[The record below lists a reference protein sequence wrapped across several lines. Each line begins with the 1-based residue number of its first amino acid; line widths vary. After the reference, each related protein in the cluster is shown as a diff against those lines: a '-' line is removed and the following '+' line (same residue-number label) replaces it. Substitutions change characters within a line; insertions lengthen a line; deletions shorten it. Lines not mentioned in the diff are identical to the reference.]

1 MPHTAFKHSASR
13 TKAMTPKRA
22 KSKDLECLP
31 QLKFINLT
39 GGEPFIREDLEEFVR
54 ICFTKSPRI
63 VISTSGWF
71 EDRVIA
77 LAEKFPNIGIR
88 ISMEGLAN
96 GDDEKS
102 QLYKNVQS
110 LAEKFKA
117 DNGSIICRDLLG
129 LRINGKDDPTPQKRT
144 AQYYKSRPCSELCRY
159 AADLIDEFLKGNI

>member
-1 MPHTAFKHSASR
+1 MY
-13 TKAMTPKRA
+13 MV
-22 KSKDLECLP
+22 L
-31 QLKFINLT
+31 
-39 GGEPFIREDLEEFVR
+39 
-54 ICFTKSPRI
+54 
-63 VISTSGWF
+63 
-71 EDRVIA
+71 
-77 LAEKFPNIGIR
+77 
-88 ISMEGLAN
+88 GLAN